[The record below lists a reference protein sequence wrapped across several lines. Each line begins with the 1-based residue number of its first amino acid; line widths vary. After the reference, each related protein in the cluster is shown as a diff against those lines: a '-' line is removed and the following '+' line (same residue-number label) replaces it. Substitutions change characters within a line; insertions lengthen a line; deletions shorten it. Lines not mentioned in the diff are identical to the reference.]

1 MSDDA
6 LWYEAALLVGLTNAL
21 NVVAD
26 APLAVLEPAQPAVS
40 PGGPPIRYL
49 TDIRYRADLPAI
61 REAVFS
67 KRLPAS
73 TLVAVSALAH
83 PDWLIEVEAIAVV

>member
-40 PGGPPIRYL
+40 PGGRRSGRP
-49 TDIRYRADLPAI
+49 
-61 REAVFS
+61 S
-67 KRLPAS
+67 
-73 TLVAVSALAH
+73 SARGFRRRR
-83 PDWLIEVEAIAVV
+83 WLRCRRSRTRTG

>member
-40 PGGPPIRYL
+40 PGGRRSGISPTSGTARICRRSGRP
-49 TDIRYRADLPAI
+49 
-61 REAVFS
+61 S
-67 KRLPAS
+67 
-73 TLVAVSALAH
+73 SARGFRRRR
-83 PDWLIEVEAIAVV
+83 WLRCRRSRTRTG